1 MGDHVEIDVP
11 ARAEFL
17 AVVREVVSIV
27 AESSAKLPLHRID
40 DLRLA
45 VTEALANAIDAEW
58 RKPKHRRLPVVVR
71 CDLEPGRIAVEVHD
85 EAGGFDPNAVPSHPE
100 VTKPARLKYERGLGI
115 PLMREL
121 ADAVEFVPEG
131 DGTTVRLVVE
141 AERRRR

>member
-1 MGDHVEIDVP
+1 MGDHVEVDVP

-27 AESSAKLPLHRID
+27 AETGAKLPVHRID

-58 RKPKHRRLPVVVR
+58 RKPRDRRAPVVVR
-71 CDLEPGRIAVEVHD
+71 CDLEPGRIEVEVHD
-85 EAGGFDPNAVPSHPE
+85 EAGGFDPNAIPSHPE

-121 ADAVEFVPEG
+121 SDRLEFVPEG
-131 DGTTVRLVVE
+131 NGTTVRLVME